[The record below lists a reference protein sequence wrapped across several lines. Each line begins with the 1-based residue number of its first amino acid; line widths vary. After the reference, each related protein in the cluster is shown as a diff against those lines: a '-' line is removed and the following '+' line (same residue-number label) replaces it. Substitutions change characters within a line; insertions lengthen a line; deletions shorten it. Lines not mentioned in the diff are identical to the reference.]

1 MWLNAQTGTAASGDP
16 AAVRGCETFVR
27 ITSLIEQ
34 ELGCPPLVL
43 VVEGDEETRDGIE
56 KLLAADGYRVETA
69 RDEMDAVDRASRC
82 CPTLILVSLAGS
94 PDQVVAAAVR
104 VRRRADL
111 DASVPVVVF
120 SVPTIDEGAEIAL
133 GRNVHIT
140 RPDNFDQL
148 RALLGRVILKSL
160 RVI

>member
-1 MWLNAQTGTAASGDP
+1 VCRNAQTATASIGDP
-16 AAVRGCETFVR
+16 GRRPGLRYIVR

-43 VVEGDEETRDGIE
+43 VVENDEETRDGIE

-69 RDEMDAVDRASRC
+69 RNETDAVDRAARC

-104 VRRRADL
+104 VRRRADI

-120 SVPTIDEGAEIAL
+120 SVPTIDEGAEISL

-160 RVI
+160 RLV